1 MKVIL
6 QFITIFGIICK
17 KFKRDV
23 NKQMAS
29 FSDIGVLL
37 GKISLADV
45 EKSTKNPMKSQEK
58 TLRKILRKNK
68 NCELGK
74 KFNFKDIKTIED
86 YQKAVPLSTYEDYE
100 PYVERMIHNKENNL
114 MFSGL
119 NVRYC
124 SSSGSVGK
132 PKILPKGIKDLWNM
146 QCIGFSCT
154 VATANEHLKRV
165 KNIKMPSQMG
175 PLVLILTGHPLEDG
189 KMCNGAGQV
198 PLTYLKAI
206 TPFFCTS
213 PTSLLYPEHEEL
225 IDTSYLQLRFA
236 LENTKVSYIG
246 SLVVTLVTTM
256 FDYLEENWEMLC
268 DDIEKG
274 IINPNIKITPEL
286 YDEYKKKFK
295 PNPKRA
301 EELRREF
308 KKGFDTPIA
317 PRIWPRLTWAYGM
330 VGSNLNVYVEKLR
343 RSIGDD
349 IPIHNMGFAAAE
361 GFFSMATEL
370 DVHDGVLLPQ
380 CLFFEFIPINDDED
394 EDVDD
399 SVTPLLINQ
408 LEVGKK
414 YEIVVSNF
422 SGLYRYRMEDVVEV
436 TGMHNNTPKIEFLYR
451 RNLGMNI
458 ANEKTTTQMVDFAAK
473 QTAEEMGNEFIG
485 HSMYADYS
493 TNPPRYCMLAEPK
506 NPVSEED
513 RQKYIEILDEKFK
526 SFNEKYFKYRRWG
539 MISAPQVLFLKPK
552 TYRDYNDYL
561 RAQGRVLNQI
571 KPVTVINSEER
582 CEFFF
587 SHVET
592 DTELPYKC
600 KK

>member
-1 MKVIL
+1 
-6 QFITIFGIICK
+6 
-17 KFKRDV
+17 
-23 NKQMAS
+23 MA
-29 FSDIGVLL
+29 FSDLGVLI
-37 GKISLADV
+37 GDVSLA
-45 EKSTKNPMKSQEK
+45 EIEYFTKIPMKAQRS
-58 TLRKILRKNK
+58 TLKKILGRNK
-68 NCELGK
+68 NCEIGK
-74 KFNFKDIKTIED
+74 KYNFKDIKSIED
-86 YQKAVPLSTYEDYE
+86 YQRLVPLSTYEDYE
-100 PYVERMIHNKENNL
+100 PYVERMIHGKEKNL
-114 MFSGL
+114 MFTGP
-119 NVRYC
+119 NIRYC

-154 VATANEHLKRV
+154 IATAAHYLKKV
-165 KNIKMPSQMG
+165 KNIKMPAQMG

-198 PLTYLKAI
+198 PLTYLKPI
-206 TPFFCTS
+206 TRFFCTS

-236 LENTKVSYIG
+236 LENSKVSYIG
-246 SLVVTLVTTM
+246 SLVITLVTTM

-286 YDEYKKKFK
+286 YKEYAKMFK

-301 EELRREF
+301 AELRREF
-308 KKGFDTPIA
+308 EKGFDTPIA
-317 PRIWPRLTWAYGM
+317 PRIWPKLTWAYGM
-330 VGSNLNVYVEKLR
+330 VGSNLKVYVEKLR
-343 RSIGDD
+343 KSIGDD

-370 DVHDGVLLPQ
+370 DVHDGVLLPHT
-380 CLFFEFIPINDDED
+380 LFFEFLPIDDEEEGGD
-394 EDVDD
+394 E
-399 SVTPLLINQ
+399 SVTPLLIDQ

-414 YEIVVSNF
+414 YEIIVSNF
-422 SGLYRYRMEDVVEV
+422 SGLYRYRMEDVVQV

-473 QTAEEMGNEFIG
+473 QTAEAMGNEFVG

-493 TNPPRYCMLAEPK
+493 TNPPRYCMLAEPV

-513 RQKYIEILDEKFK
+513 RQKYIDFLDEKFK
-526 SFNEKYFKYRRWG
+526 EFNEKYFKYRRWG
-539 MISAPQVLFLKPK
+539 MINRPEVLFLKPK
-552 TYRDYNDYL
+552 TYWDYREHL

-571 KPVTVINSEER
+571 KPVTIINSEER

-587 SHVET
+587 SHVATE
-592 DTELPYKC
+592 TELPYKF
-600 KK
+600 KETK

>member
-1 MKVIL
+1 MP
-6 QFITIFGIICK
+6 FSDFGI
-17 KFKRDV
+17 
-23 NKQMAS
+23 
-29 FSDIGVLL
+29 LL
-37 GKISLADV
+37 GDVSLA
-45 EKSTKNPMKSQEK
+45 EIEYFTKNPMKAQEI
-58 TLRKILRKNK
+58 TLRKILGRNK
-68 NCELGK
+68 NCEIGK
-74 KFNFKDIKTIED
+74 KYNFKDIKSIAD
-86 YQKAVPLSTYEDYE
+86 YQKKVPLSTYDDYE

-114 MFSGL
+114 MFSGI

-154 VATANEHLKRV
+154 VATAAHYLKKV
-165 KNIKMPSQMG
+165 KGIKMPAQMG

-236 LENTKVSYIG
+236 LENANVSYIG
-246 SLVVTLVTTM
+246 SLVITLVTTM

-274 IINPNIKITPEL
+274 IINPKVKITPDL
-286 YDEYKKKFK
+286 YNEYVKKFK
-295 PNPKRA
+295 PNPRRA
-301 EELRREF
+301 AELRREF
-308 KKGFDTPIA
+308 EKGFDTPIA
-317 PRIWPRLTWAYGM
+317 PRIWPKLTWAYGM
-330 VGSNLNVYVEKLR
+330 VGSNLKVYVEKLR
-343 RSIGDD
+343 KSIGDD
-349 IPIHNMGFAAAE
+349 VPIHNMGFAAAE

-370 DVHDGVLLPQ
+370 DVHDGVLLPH
-380 CLFFEFIPINDDED
+380 CLFFEFLPIDDEEEGAD
-394 EDVDD
+394 ENA
-399 SVTPLLINQ
+399 TPLLINQ
-408 LEVGKK
+408 LEIGKK
-414 YEIVVSNF
+414 YEIIVSNF

-436 TGMHNNTPKIEFLYR
+436 TRMHNNTPMIEFLYR

-473 QTAEEMGNEFIG
+473 QTAEAMGNEFVG

-493 TNPPRYCMLAEPK
+493 TNPPRYCMLAEPV

-513 RQKYIEILDEKFK
+513 RQKYIDILDEKFK
-526 SFNEKYFKYRRWG
+526 EFNEKYFKYRRWG
-539 MISAPQVLFLKPK
+539 MINRPEVLFLKPK
-552 TYRDYNDYL
+552 TYWDYRESL
-561 RAQGRVLNQI
+561 REKGRVLNQI
-571 KPVTVINSEER
+571 KPVTIINSEER

-587 SHVET
+587 SHVATE
-592 DTELPYKC
+592 TELPYKI
-600 KK
+600 KNK

>member
-1 MKVIL
+1 MP
-6 QFITIFGIICK
+6 
-17 KFKRDV
+17 
-23 NKQMAS
+23 
-29 FSDIGVLL
+29 FSDLGVLL
-37 GKISLADV
+37 GNVSLL
-45 EKSTKNPMKSQEK
+45 EIEHFTKDPMKAQES
-58 TLRKILRKNK
+58 TLKKILRRNK

-74 KFNFKDIKTIED
+74 KYNFKDIKSISD
-86 YQKAVPLSTYEDYE
+86 YQKMVPLSTYDDYE
-100 PYVERMIHNKENNL
+100 PYVERMIHNKEKKL
-114 MFSGL
+114 MFSGY

-154 VATANEHLKRV
+154 VSTAFRHLK
-165 KNIKMPSQMG
+165 KNGIRMPNQMG

-225 IDTSYLQLRFA
+225 LDTSYLQLRFA
-236 LENTKVSYIG
+236 LENRKVSYLG
-246 SLVVTLVTTM
+246 SIVVTLLTTM

-274 IINPNIKITPEL
+274 IINPNVKITPDL
-286 YDEYKKKFK
+286 YAEYSKKFK
-295 PNPKRA
+295 PNPQRA
-301 EELRREF
+301 AELRREF
-308 KKGFDTPIA
+308 EKGFDTPIA

-330 VGSNLNVYVEKLR
+330 IGSNLKVYVEKLR
-343 RSIGDD
+343 KHIGNN

-361 GFFSMATEL
+361 GFFAMATEL
-370 DVHDGVLLPQ
+370 DVHDGVLLPH
-380 CLFFEFIPINDDED
+380 CLFFEFLPVNDEEED
-394 EDVDD
+394 DIEDTA
-399 SVTPLLINQ
+399 TPLLINQ

-422 SGLYRYRMEDVVEV
+422 SGLYRYRMEDVVQV
-436 TGMHNNTPKIEFLYR
+436 TRMYNNTPEIEFLYR

-473 QTAEEMGNEFIG
+473 RTAEAMGNEFVG
-485 HSMYADYS
+485 HSLYADYS
-493 TNPPRYCMLAEPK
+493 TNPPRYCLLAETK
-506 NPVSEED
+506 TPVDEAD
-513 RQKYIEILDEKFK
+513 REKYIDVLDEQFK
-526 SFNEKYFKYRRWG
+526 EVNEKYFKYRRWG
-539 MISAPQVLFLKPK
+539 MINRPQVLFLKPK
-552 TYRDYNDYL
+552 TYWDYRESL
-561 RAQGRVLNQI
+561 RAKGRVLNQI
-571 KPVTVINSEER
+571 KPVTIINSEER

-592 DTELPYKC
+592 QTELPYKV
-600 KK
+600 KGNK